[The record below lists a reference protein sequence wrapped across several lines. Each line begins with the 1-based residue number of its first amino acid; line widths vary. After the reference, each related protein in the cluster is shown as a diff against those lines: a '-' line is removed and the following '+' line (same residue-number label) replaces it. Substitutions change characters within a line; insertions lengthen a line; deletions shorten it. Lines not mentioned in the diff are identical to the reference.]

1 MRILREIW
9 IRHSEEELEFHWDG
23 FGINEIIRRLN
34 QANYLLENWI
44 RVQGKKAAVKGKRV
58 LKQILV
64 ILYYSL
70 YACAAYSVVFWRAHQ
85 KGTLSYL
92 SDEDYAVWKTT
103 MLQMLWNHCLHG
115 CAKWRVLIKAF
126 CQANIEVI
134 RKNEVDPEENNP
146 IVTLC
151 VKNDL
156 RRLRLLVEHYRG
168 LGVRRFAFL
177 DNEST
182 DGTFEWCM
190 EQEDIDLYR
199 CLEPYQTLVKEAWI
213 NRIVSYYGFNR
224 WYILTDSDE
233 LLVYKGMET
242 NPITDLVRY
251 AEEHNFWR
259 IRGLTLDTYTDRKVF
274 SGSDD
279 IRRDYRWIDTDSYR
293 WADLKAGGL
302 MIRSMVGGPRWRL
315 MGSDASQSK
324 FPLVFF
330 SPGMV
335 SETAHYQFPADKVGE
350 CPHQVG
356 ILHYKFLNGDQK
368 EYRSRTDT
376 KRGFRVAPYRKYFE
390 YLDSHEGASFM
401 YEGSVEFT
409 DSSVLDRVQ
418 GLEPINLG

>member
-1 MRILREIW
+1 MA
-9 IRHSEEELEFHWDG
+9 DK
-23 FGINEIIRRLN
+23 
-34 QANYLLENWI
+34 A
-44 RVQGKKAAVKGKRV
+44 KKTVKRV
-58 LKQILV
+58 LV
-64 ILYYSL
+64 VLYYLL
-70 YACAAYSVVFWRAHQ
+70 YAHMAFSLLFKKAHRN
-85 KGTLSYL
+85 GVLSYI
-92 SDEDYAVWKTT
+92 SDGDYIVWKRAILR
-103 MLQMLWNHCLHG
+103 MFRRQCLRGHAG
-115 CAKWRVLIKAF
+115 WRVLVEAF
-126 CQANIEVI
+126 CRADIEVI
-134 RKNEVDPEENNP
+134 RKNEVDLEKNNP
-146 IVTLC
+146 IVVLC

-156 RRLRLLVEHYRG
+156 RRLRLLVDHYRG

-177 DNEST
+177 DNGSS

-190 EQEDIDLYR
+190 EQGDIDLYR
-199 CLEPYQTLVKEAWI
+199 CLEPYQTLVKEGWI

-233 LLVYKGMET
+233 LMVYKGMET
-242 NPITDLVRY
+242 HPITDLVRY
-251 AEEHNFWR
+251 AEEHHLWR
-259 IRGLTLDTYTDRKVF
+259 IRGLTLDTYTDRKVL

-302 MIRSMVGGPRWRL
+302 VIRSMVGGPRWRL

-356 ILHYKFLNGDQK
+356 ILHYKFLNGDRK
-368 EYRSRTDT
+368 EYRSRTEA
-376 KRGFRVAPYRKYFE
+376 KRGFRADPYRKYFE
-390 YLDSHEGASFM
+390 YLDNHDGASFM
-401 YEGSVEFT
+401 YKGSMEFT

-418 GLEPINLG
+418 GLEPIELG